1 MFMGI
6 PPDGAGRGGGGLD
19 GTEGGATRGE
29 QSTKKGVGRVGAE
42 RAGVMVVDQSI
53 DWNASFASRAWS
65 ILRAAAYQ
73 ASRSVSAGCPKGM
86 VAI

>member
-1 MFMGI
+1 MGI
-6 PPDGAGRGGGGLD
+6 PPDGADGSSRGLGGMEGR
-19 GTEGGATRGE
+19 ATGGE
-29 QSTKKGVGRVGAE
+29 QSTKKGVGRV
-42 RAGVMVVDQSI
+42 RAGCAEVTVVDQSM
-53 DWNASFASRAWS
+53 DWNALFASRAWL